1 MIKSIIVAKSKNNII
16 GKKNYIQWNIKKDL
30 EKFKE
35 ITMGKYIIIGRK
47 TFESIKNI
55 LTGRKIIILTNKKEY
70 KSKYIIKNNI
80 NKALNSIKKEKEVFI
95 VGGEK
100 IYNRTIKMI
109 NKIYVT
115 NIKYKFKGKIFFPII
130 KKNEWI
136 IIKKK
141 IYKKKYNYKFIE
153 LFKINQKYFN

>member
-1 MIKSIIVAKSKNNII
+1 
-16 GKKNYIQWNIKKDL
+16 
-30 EKFKE
+30 
-35 ITMGKYIIIGRK
+35 MGKYIIIGRK

-115 NIKYKFKGKIFFPII
+115 NIKYKYKGKIFFPII
-130 KKNEWI
+130 KKNE
-136 IIKKK
+136 
-141 IYKKKYNYKFIE
+141 
-153 LFKINQKYFN
+153 